1 MKAEPRLSRAKE
13 GTGGEE
19 AWVKVDASS
28 RSADATVKRGRGEW
42 EWDIQLKKGF
52 IFIDGRFEGC

>member
-1 MKAEPRLSRAKE
+1 MKAEARWSQAKE

-28 RSADATVKRGRGEW
+28 GSADTTMKRGRGEW
-42 EWDIQLKKGF
+42 EWDIQL
-52 IFIDGRFEGC
+52 